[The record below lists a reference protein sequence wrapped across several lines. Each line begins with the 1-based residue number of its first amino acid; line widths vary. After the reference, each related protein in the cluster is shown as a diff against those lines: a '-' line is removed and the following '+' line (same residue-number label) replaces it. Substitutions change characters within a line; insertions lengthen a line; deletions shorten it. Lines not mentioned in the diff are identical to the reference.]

1 MNKKELEENMSKC
14 SYGTKKYFEYNL
26 IEMVNSIYCYDNY
39 GNDYDKYFNDKYIK
53 NYYLDKSYCNGK
65 GRLTKEV
72 VEEVVKNRVD
82 YLIYEILEKEEN
94 NNIDNL
100 ISKIK
105 SNYLKRK
112 EVK

>member
-1 MNKKELEENMSKC
+1 MKIKVKEMSK
-14 SYGTKKYFEYNL
+14 
-26 IEMVNSIYCYDNY
+26 DNY
-39 GNDYDKYFNDKYIK
+39 SLYYSVDYK
-53 NYYLDKSYCNGK
+53 NKTNNTRENK
-65 GRLTKEV
+65 V
-72 VEEVVKNRVD
+72 AID

-112 EVK
+112 ESEEND

>member
-1 MNKKELEENMSKC
+1 MKIKVKEMLK
-14 SYGTKKYFEYNL
+14 
-26 IEMVNSIYCYDNY
+26 DNY
-39 GNDYDKYFNDKYIK
+39 SLYYSVDYK
-53 NYYLDKSYCNGK
+53 NKTNNTRENKVDI
-65 GRLTKEV
+65 
-72 VEEVVKNRVD
+72 D
-82 YLIYEILEKEEN
+82 YLIYKILEKEEN

>member
-1 MNKKELEENMSKC
+1 MKIKVKEMLK
-14 SYGTKKYFEYNL
+14 
-26 IEMVNSIYCYDNY
+26 DNY
-39 GNDYDKYFNDKYIK
+39 SL
-53 NYYLDKSYCNGK
+53 YYS
-65 GRLTKEV
+65 
-72 VEEVVKNRVD
+72 VD
-82 YLIYEILEKEEN
+82 YKNKTNNTRENKVAIDYLVYEILENEEN

>member
-1 MNKKELEENMSKC
+1 MGYICEHLQDIIC
-14 SYGTKKYFEYNL
+14 
-26 IEMVNSIYCYDNY
+26 EM
-39 GNDYDKYFNDKYIK
+39 
-53 NYYLDKSYCNGK
+53 
-65 GRLTKEV
+65 
-72 VEEVVKNRVD
+72 
-82 YLIYEILEKEEN
+82 EILEKEEN

>member
-1 MNKKELEENMSKC
+1 MKIKVKEMSK
-14 SYGTKKYFEYNL
+14 
-26 IEMVNSIYCYDNY
+26 DNY
-39 GNDYDKYFNDKYIK
+39 SLYYSVDYK
-53 NYYLDKSYCNGK
+53 NKTNNTRENK
-65 GRLTKEV
+65 V
-72 VEEVVKNRVD
+72 AID

-112 EVK
+112 EVKILERRESEENEL